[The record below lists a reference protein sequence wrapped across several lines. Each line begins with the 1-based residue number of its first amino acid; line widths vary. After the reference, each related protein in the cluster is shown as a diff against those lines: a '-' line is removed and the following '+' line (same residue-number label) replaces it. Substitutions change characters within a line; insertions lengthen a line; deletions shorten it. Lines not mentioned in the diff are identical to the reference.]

1 MTILEQYNENLKFID
16 NLQKRKSKTE
26 GSIETR
32 NQEIIKIKDEISKL
46 SEKLKSD
53 YSLEPSNLLSKIE
66 ELRKEFNDNTQIIKT
81 NLEKL
86 DNKDEW
92 IFINKAW

>member
-1 MTILEQYNENLKFID
+1 MTIHEQYNENLKFID

-32 NQEIIKIKDEISKL
+32 NQEIIKIREEITKL
-46 SEKLKSD
+46 SEKLKAEYNLD
-53 YSLEPSNLLSKIE
+53 PANLLSRIE
-66 ELRKEFNDNTQIIKT
+66 DLRTEFNENAEIIKN

-92 IFINKAW
+92 LHFK

>member
-46 SEKLKSD
+46 SEKLKND
-53 YSLEPSNLLSKIE
+53 YNLEPSNLLSKIE

-86 DNKDEW
+86 DNKDE
-92 IFINKAW
+92 

>member
-1 MTILEQYNENLKFID
+1 MMTIHEQYNENLKFID

-32 NQEIIKIKDEISKL
+32 NQEIIKIREEITKL
-46 SEKLKSD
+46 SDKLKTEYNLD
-53 YSLEPSNLLSKIE
+53 PTNLLSKIE
-66 ELRKEFNDNTQIIKT
+66 DLRTEFNENAEIIKN

-86 DNKDEW
+86 DNKDE
-92 IFINKAW
+92 

>member
-1 MTILEQYNENLKFID
+1 MMTIHEQYNENLKFID

-32 NQEIIKIKDEISKL
+32 NQEIIKIREEITKL
-46 SEKLKSD
+46 SEKLKAEYNLD
-53 YSLEPSNLLSKIE
+53 PANLLSRIE
-66 ELRKEFNDNTQIIKT
+66 DLRTEFNENAEIIKN

-86 DNKDEW
+86 DNKDE
-92 IFINKAW
+92 

>member
-53 YSLEPSNLLSKIE
+53 YNLEPANLLSKIE
-66 ELRKEFNDNTQIIKT
+66 ELRKEFNENTQIIKT

-86 DNKDEW
+86 DNKDE
-92 IFINKAW
+92 

>member
-1 MTILEQYNENLKFID
+1 MMTIHEQYNENLKFID

-32 NQEIIKIKDEISKL
+32 NQEIIKIREEITKL
-46 SEKLKSD
+46 SDKLKAEYNLD
-53 YSLEPSNLLSKIE
+53 PTNLLSKIE
-66 ELRKEFNDNTQIIKT
+66 DLRTEFNENAEIIKN

-86 DNKDEW
+86 DNKDE
-92 IFINKAW
+92 

>member
-1 MTILEQYNENLKFID
+1 MMTIHEQYNENLKFID

-32 NQEIIKIKDEISKL
+32 NQEIIKIREEITKL
-46 SEKLKSD
+46 SEKLKSEYNLD
-53 YSLEPSNLLSKIE
+53 PANLLSRIE
-66 ELRKEFNDNTQIIKT
+66 DLRTEFNENAEIIKN

-86 DNKDEW
+86 DNKDE
-92 IFINKAW
+92 

>member
-1 MTILEQYNENLKFID
+1 MMTIHEQYNENLKFID

-32 NQEIIKIKDEISKL
+32 NQEIIKIREEITKL
-46 SEKLKSD
+46 SEKLKAEYNLD
-53 YSLEPSNLLSKIE
+53 PANLLSRIE
-66 ELRKEFNDNTQIIKT
+66 DLRTEFNENAEIIKI

-86 DNKDEW
+86 DNKDE
-92 IFINKAW
+92 

>member
-53 YSLEPSNLLSKIE
+53 YNLEPANLLSKIE
-66 ELRKEFNDNTQIIKT
+66 ELRKEFNENTQIIKT

-92 IFINKAW
+92 IFISKA

>member
-1 MTILEQYNENLKFID
+1 MMTIHEQYNENLKFID

-32 NQEIIKIKDEISKL
+32 NQEIIKIREEITKL
-46 SEKLKSD
+46 SEKLKAEYNLD
-53 YSLEPSNLLSKIE
+53 PTNLLSKIE
-66 ELRKEFNDNTQIIKT
+66 DLRTEFNENAEIIKN

-86 DNKDEW
+86 DNKDE
-92 IFINKAW
+92 

>member
-1 MTILEQYNENLKFID
+1 MMTIHEQYNENLKFID

-32 NQEIIKIKDEISKL
+32 NQEIIKIREEITKL
-46 SEKLKSD
+46 SEKLKAEYNLD
-53 YSLEPSNLLSKIE
+53 PANLLSRIE
-66 ELRKEFNDNTQIIKT
+66 DLRTEFNENAEIIKN

-86 DNKDEW
+86 DNKDERLH
-92 IFINKAW
+92 FK

>member
-1 MTILEQYNENLKFID
+1 MTIHEQYNENLKFID

-32 NQEIIKIKDEISKL
+32 NQEIIKIREEITKL
-46 SEKLKSD
+46 SDKLKTEYNLD
-53 YSLEPSNLLSKIE
+53 PTNLLSKIE
-66 ELRKEFNDNTQIIKT
+66 DLRTEFNENAEIIKN

-92 IFINKAW
+92 LHFK

>member
-1 MTILEQYNENLKFID
+1 MTIHEQYNENLKFID

-32 NQEIIKIKDEISKL
+32 NQEIIKIREEITKL
-46 SEKLKSD
+46 SDKLKTEYNLD
-53 YSLEPSNLLSKIE
+53 PTNLLSKIE
-66 ELRKEFNDNTQIIKT
+66 DLRTEFNENAEIIKN

-86 DNKDEW
+86 DNKDE
-92 IFINKAW
+92 

>member
-32 NQEIIKIKDEISKL
+32 NQEIIKIKDEITKL
-46 SEKLKSD
+46 SEKLKND
-53 YSLEPSNLLSKIE
+53 YGLEPSNLLSKIE

-86 DNKDEW
+86 DNKDE
-92 IFINKAW
+92 

>member
-53 YSLEPSNLLSKIE
+53 YNLEPANLLSKIE
-66 ELRKEFNDNTQIIKT
+66 ELIKEFNENTQIIKT

-86 DNKDEW
+86 DNKDE
-92 IFINKAW
+92 

>member
-1 MTILEQYNENLKFID
+1 MTIHEQYNENLKFID

-32 NQEIIKIKDEISKL
+32 NQEIIKIREEITKL
-46 SEKLKSD
+46 SEKLKAEYNLD
-53 YSLEPSNLLSKIE
+53 PANLLSRIE
-66 ELRKEFNDNTQIIKT
+66 DLRTEFNENAEIIKN

-86 DNKDEW
+86 DNKDE
-92 IFINKAW
+92 